1 MNAKIKVGDEMDKKS
16 QPRHFKKEAI
26 AWDEVMQIQFVLETK
41 QRNTLYT
48 VNKGCGN
55 VLLSMWPPQISA
67 GSDDGQSVQW
77 SGRRPPLIVT
87 VTETWHFEMKHVNI
101 FYINNGLNSYV

>member
-41 QRNTLYT
+41 QRNTAVYS
-48 VNKGCGN
+48 K
-55 VLLSMWPPQISA
+55 
-67 GSDDGQSVQW
+67 
-77 SGRRPPLIVT
+77 
-87 VTETWHFEMKHVNI
+87 
-101 FYINNGLNSYV
+101 